1 MSEMS
6 SVESTMLKGKKL
18 RRRES
23 MWGERAL
30 MDEGEEQKQVEEEE
44 VVESTERSTRLS
56 PVQKVQ
62 FQRLDAATTTSPWKA
77 MVTLH
82 SAGDNKRLY
91 FLISREREQEEESGF
106 HGLVCFFQQ
115 EKRGRGGGGGRG
127 INVGNVF
134 GKRQRTS
141 LVLFWGLSF
150 L

>member
-1 MSEMS
+1 
-6 SVESTMLKGKKL
+6 
-18 RRRES
+18 
-23 MWGERAL
+23 
-30 MDEGEEQKQVEEEE
+30 
-44 VVESTERSTRLS
+44 
-56 PVQKVQ
+56 
-62 FQRLDAATTTSPWKA
+62 

-91 FLISREREQEEESGF
+91 FLISREKKQEEESGF

-115 EKRGRGGGGGRG
+115 EKRGRGGGGRG